1 MLNNY
6 RQTFYAP
13 FTCKT
18 VYQRMKYV
26 YSNESDLNF
35 IGGKLMLCFYNTTHK
50 ALYRIPKKLVKT
62 SPSIPELKKDG
73 NFAWFPKIHTVLA
86 FLFFS
91 TPLNVMLR
99 NFSDKYKTDRHTIIL
114 HQIMT

>member
-35 IGGKLMLCFYNTTHK
+35 IGGKLLLCFYNPTHK

-73 NFAWFPKIHTVLA
+73 NLHGFQKSIVLA

>member
-18 VYQRMKYV
+18 VYQRIKYV
-26 YSNESDLNF
+26 YSNES
-35 IGGKLMLCFYNTTHK
+35 GGKLFLCFYNTTHK
-50 ALYRIPKKLVKT
+50 ALYRIPKKL
-62 SPSIPELKKDG
+62 LKKDG
-73 NFAWFPKIHTVLA
+73 NLHGFQKSIVLA

-99 NFSDKYKTDRHTIIL
+99 NFSDKYKTDRQTIIL

>member
-35 IGGKLMLCFYNTTHK
+35 IGGKLLLSTIQLIK
-50 ALYRIPKKLVKT
+50 LYTEYQKSWLKPVLLFQ
-62 SPSIPELKKDG
+62 LKKDG

>member
-35 IGGKLMLCFYNTTHK
+35 IGGKLILMFL
-50 ALYRIPKKLVKT
+50 
-62 SPSIPELKKDG
+62 SQLKKDG
-73 NFAWFPKIHTVLA
+73 N
-86 FLFFS
+86 
-91 TPLNVMLR
+91 
-99 NFSDKYKTDRHTIIL
+99 L
-114 HQIMT
+114 HGFQKSIQF

>member
-18 VYQRMKYV
+18 VYQCMKYV

-50 ALYRIPKKLVKT
+50 ALYRIPKKL
-62 SPSIPELKKDG
+62 LKKDG
-73 NFAWFPKIHTVLA
+73 NLHGFQKSIVLA

>member
-35 IGGKLMLCFYNTTHK
+35 IGGKLLLCFYNTK
-50 ALYRIPKKLVKT
+50 LIKLYTEYQKKLVKT

-73 NFAWFPKIHTVLA
+73 NLHGFQKSIVLA

>member
-6 RQTFYAP
+6 RQAFYAP

-35 IGGKLMLCFYNTTHK
+35 IGGKLFSYFVSTTQLIK
-50 ALYRIPKKLVKT
+50 LYTEYQKKLVKT
-62 SPSIPELKKDG
+62 SPSIP
-73 NFAWFPKIHTVLA
+73 A
-86 FLFFS
+86 
-91 TPLNVMLR
+91 
-99 NFSDKYKTDRHTIIL
+99 
-114 HQIMT
+114 

>member
-50 ALYRIPKKLVKT
+50 ALHRIPKKLVKT

-73 NFAWFPKIHTVLA
+73 N
-86 FLFFS
+86 
-91 TPLNVMLR
+91 
-99 NFSDKYKTDRHTIIL
+99 L
-114 HQIMT
+114 HGFQKSIQF

>member
-35 IGGKLMLCFYNTTHK
+35 IGGKLLLCFYNTKLIKLYTEYQK
-50 ALYRIPKKLVKT
+50 SWLKPALL
-62 SPSIPELKKDG
+62 SQLKKDG
-73 NFAWFPKIHTVLA
+73 N
-86 FLFFS
+86 
-91 TPLNVMLR
+91 
-99 NFSDKYKTDRHTIIL
+99 L
-114 HQIMT
+114 HGFQKSIQF

>member
-35 IGGKLMLCFYNTTHK
+35 IGGKLLLSTIQLIKLYTEYQK
-50 ALYRIPKKLVKT
+50 SWLKPALL
-62 SPSIPELKKDG
+62 SQLKKDG
-73 NFAWFPKIHTVLA
+73 NLHGFQKSIVLA

-91 TPLNVMLR
+91 TPVNVMLR